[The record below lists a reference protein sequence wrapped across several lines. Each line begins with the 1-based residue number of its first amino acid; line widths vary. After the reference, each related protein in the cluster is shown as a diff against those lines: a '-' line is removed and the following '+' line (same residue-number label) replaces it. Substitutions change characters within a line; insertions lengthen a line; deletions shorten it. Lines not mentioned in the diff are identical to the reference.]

1 MKKQYLMLF
10 IVAACLLLLS
20 ACSNASLPS
29 STTPQAE
36 QTSPVDT
43 SVLDTS
49 DDTEESAA
57 STKTPEV
64 NFPEQ
69 PGLIVNITRRG
80 LSLCGH
86 EDYIGPSFL
95 LQHSEEQYT
104 WLYDFFHGAVGA
116 ECDLPS
122 GMTCV
127 LELTHGDWSLSV
139 SEDFEVYVT
148 DGDYTFRYTLD
159 RRDEI
164 ILVGFLKEALNE
176 AFAPKPP
183 EPTVQTTPEPEPLV
197 PEPLVPEYPTYTVDA
212 ASLALPQTTI
222 TAEWTECVS
231 LYREVLENQPEY
243 QEYYT
248 NILTPANLLDLDDN
262 GLPELLLY
270 ATGGEHGGTMT
281 VLTVEN
287 GVVCRL
293 NSYPAM
299 DPGYLELP
307 MSQNAI
313 ETGITGYGGYT
324 GVVDLTV
331 NVWNWD
337 WYYGSKPVLRY
348 LDTKTGEIVWLVMAM
363 EYSSDVP
370 SGYDPTNYSLSVTT
384 VWKFGQKD
392 GALAAEPLYQWYSIR
407 DWYNN
412 TGIPITDEAV
422 REAELTELSERYHLI
437 LGIDYGQAFFASGL
451 DEMFH

>member
-1 MKKQYLMLF
+1 MKKQYMMLF

-20 ACSNASLPS
+20 ACSGSKEPS
-29 STTPQAE
+29 SDMQQTE
-36 QTSPVDT
+36 QTPPQETATADT
-43 SVLDTS
+43 SADVEDLADS
-49 DDTEESAA
+49 V
-57 STKTPEV
+57 KTPEV

-69 PGLIVNITRRG
+69 SGLIVNITRRG

-86 EDYIGPSFL
+86 ENYRGTNYL
-95 LQHSEEQYT
+95 LQHSEEQYN
-104 WLYDFFHGAVGA
+104 WLYDFFHGAVGT
-116 ECDLPS
+116 ECDIPS
-122 GMTCV
+122 GV
-127 LELTHGDWSLSV
+127 RFILKLEHGDWSLAV

-159 RRDEI
+159 SQDEA
-164 ILVGFLKEALNE
+164 ILVGFLSEALNE
-176 AFAPKPP
+176 AFTPK
-183 EPTVQTTPEPEPLV
+183 PTVQITPEPEPLM
-197 PEPLVPEYPTYTVDA
+197 PEYPTYTVDA

-222 TAEWTECVS
+222 TAEWMECVS

-243 QEYYT
+243 KEYYT

-262 GLPELLLY
+262 GYPELLLY
-270 ATGGEHGGTMT
+270 ATGGAHGGTMT

-299 DPGYLELP
+299 DPGYLVLP

-313 ETGITGYGGYT
+313 ETGITGYGGFT

-348 LDTKTGEIVWLVMAM
+348 LDTQTGEIVWLVMAM

-370 SGYDPTNYSLSVTT
+370 SGYDPTTCSLSVTT

-392 GALAAEPLYQWYSIR
+392 GALAAEPLYEWREIV